1 MRGEARVEIGGVA
14 RAHGIRG
21 EIVIVTHDPDSD
33 TLGKIESIYVG
44 GVERKIL
51 LARDTQRGWLVAL
64 DGIVTRNEAETLQG
78 KIVEVDRDM
87 LDLDDNDMLLDDIVG
102 CEVRLRDGT
111 PWGIVHAVDPG
122 AFQDLLIIHA
132 PAASGTDA
140 GAASSD
146 DLVERMVP
154 MVDHF
159 VISIDLD
166 AGVIVVDPPEG
177 LPEVPVKKRPA

>member
-1 MRGEARVEIGGVA
+1 VRGESRLEIGGVA

-51 LARDTQRGWLVAL
+51 QARDTQRGWLIAL
-64 DGIVTRNEAETLQG
+64 DGVATRNDAEALQG
-78 KIVEVDRDM
+78 QRVEVDRD
-87 LDLDDNDMLLDDIVG
+87 LLELDDDDVLLDDLIG

-111 PWGIVHAVDPG
+111 VWGTVYAVDPG
-122 AFQDLLIIHA
+122 AFQDLLVVHA
-132 PAASGTDA
+132 PAPAPPGSSAPDP
-140 GAASSD
+140 GA
-146 DLVERMVP
+146 LVERLLP

-159 VISIDLD
+159 IISIDLD
-166 AGVIVVDPPEG
+166 AGVVTVDPPEG
-177 LPEVPVKKRPA
+177 LPESPVKKR